1 MNMKIIRAWIDSRM
15 KLKAGVDLF
24 SLEMPFPR
32 YFHWERLHVMFSFLN
47 FARRDFFFQKLIIKI
62 LFSHMLNGKNSS
74 GWAQH
79 RSNIK

>member
-24 SLEMPFPR
+24 SLEMPVPR

-47 FARRDFFFQKLIIKI
+47 FARHDFFFSEIN
-62 LFSHMLNGKNSS
+62 H
-74 GWAQH
+74 
-79 RSNIK
+79 